1 MPRYFMMLLAAIL
14 SLPASGW
21 AQAAEQSCL
30 ASGQTGGRYL
40 AFAERLQELAPE
52 SVDCV
57 IETDGSVENLQGLQ
71 DGSFGFAIAQNDLT
85 YHLFNGD
92 HGFGRWRDLSVIAP
106 LFPEFVQ
113 VLVRRDEDGILLLGD
128 LRGQTINIGVPG
140 SGGFIN
146 ARDVLAAAGL
156 REGVDFLPGNLPSA
170 EALRALEDGSVDAVF
185 LTANAGYQY
194 DQDAFRQLSLPPG
207 IVAELASANVYY
219 EAEDFLIEGQ
229 RADALAVRA
238 FLLARNDTPRGD
250 SRTLTRSLL
259 VHWETL
265 SEEFPGLH
273 NPDDFLLRTPL
284 PYNAAARSELV
295 RQGFANPPPAYALWI
310 SIWATILLSSFVA
323 VSFQTTYDRTGTKRE
338 RRGRYAYLQTAAD
351 IWAKPSPWV
360 IGISLF
366 VLTLLIAL
374 VGLRSAEAAHA
385 RTFNLDNPFV
395 DLTLTEGFIWML
407 TFVASG
413 FTENNAYPLSITG
426 RILVAVLAFIGV
438 SGPIAAI
445 IIVVNLWGK
454 RRAEKVAGLTS
465 IGWKDH
471 ILVCGWN
478 EHLDGVVFALTGN
491 DAETAKKVCIIA
503 ESGEATPL
511 QDHKFDTSKVRFRR
525 GDSADRE
532 TLECANAKQASHAII
547 LADYDRRSS
556 RNIGAVLT
564 AMNLKR
570 QNPDIRI
577 SAELAFDQNADHFAA
592 FGCSTLITPDIFI
605 AKAASLCT
613 VHPLMIDYLLEVLT
627 YDSFDELFSIDFGDL
642 CERNSDIKHGMTTS
656 ELEACLWSC
665 GANLVGLVQGHLQR
679 DAVFDAEVVDNGPI
693 ISFTRQAGYEH
704 VLAPNDRIIYSAHKR
719 SSVFKTR
726 GYRDVLDATPIAKD
740 KFVFKRS
747 VGKRILLY
755 ASRTHLQRLEAN
767 LRAFHQEPDI
777 HSIAID
783 DIPFLTADSLASALP
798 PDIEFDHILVLAN
811 AETKRRADSN
821 SAVRSVDAAT
831 LLATKLLREHARA
844 RGWACE
850 IVSEVLAREDRDAFS
865 GKYSTE
871 ASTEISLRLP
881 PASLDQ
887 GAGATAVVPS
897 ATLVERFLV
906 KDVFDGN
913 AMLDFLIAVM
923 NMRDGTHLFM
933 HEVGEDDALIGE
945 TYASLVRTR
954 HPGLHLVGW
963 LPISKRGELRN
974 RAGDFGYHFR
984 TSYDSRID
992 QKEIRAGD
1000 LLVFTICF
1008 EIWEGTSH
1016 DNAPGT

>member
-1 MPRYFMMLLAAIL
+1 MPRFFLMLLAAIVL
-14 SLPASGW
+14 VPASGRAW
-21 AQAAEQSCL
+21 SADPSCL
-30 ASGQTGGRYL
+30 ATGQPGGRYL
-40 AFAERLQELAPE
+40 AFAERLQELSPD
-52 SVDCV
+52 SLPCI
-57 IETDGSVENLQGLQ
+57 IETDGSVENLRGLQ
-71 DGSFGFAIAQNDLT
+71 AGRFGLAIAQSDLT
-85 YHLFNGD
+85 YHAFNGD
-92 HGFGRWRDLSVIAP
+92 HGFDRWRDFSVIAP

-113 VLVRRDEDGILLLGD
+113 VLVRRDENGIFLLGD

-146 ARDVLAAAGL
+146 ARDVLATAGL
-156 REGVDFLPGNLPSA
+156 REGVDFLPHNLPA
-170 EALRALEDGSVDAVF
+170 ADALDALADGTVDAVF
-185 LTANAGYQY
+185 LTANAGYEY
-194 DQDAFRQLSLPPG
+194 DQQAFRQLSLPPG
-207 IVAELASANVYY
+207 IIADLASTNVYY
-219 EAEDFLIEGQ
+219 EASEFLIEGQ
-229 RADALAVRA
+229 QADALAVRA
-238 FLLARNDTPRGD
+238 FLLTRNDTPRSD
-250 SRTLTRSLL
+250 IRALTRSLL
-259 VHWETL
+259 DRWETL
-265 SEEFPGLH
+265 SGEFPGLH
-273 NPDDFLLRTPL
+273 SPENFLLRTPL

-310 SIWATILLSSFVA
+310 AIWATILLSSFLA

-338 RRGRYAYLQTAAD
+338 RRGRYAYLQMAAD
-351 IWAKPSPWV
+351 IWARPSPWV

-385 RTFNLDNPFV
+385 RAFNLDNPFA

-413 FTENNAYPLSITG
+413 FTENNAYPLSIPG

-454 RRAEKVAGLTS
+454 RRAEKVAGLTT

-491 DAETAKKVCIIA
+491 DAETAKKVCIIG
-503 ESGEATPL
+503 ESGDATPL
-511 QDHKFDTSKVRFRR
+511 QDHKFDPGKVRFRR

-532 TLECANAKQASHAII
+532 TLEYANAKQASHAII
-547 LADYDRRSS
+547 LADYARRSS

-627 YDSFDELFSIDFGDL
+627 YDSFDELFSIDFADL
-642 CERNSDIKHGMTTS
+642 CERNSDIKAGMTTS
-656 ELEACLWSC
+656 ELEECLWSS
-665 GANLVGLVQGHLQR
+665 GANLVGLVQGDLQR
-679 DAVFDAEVVDNGPI
+679 DAVFDAEVIDGGPI
-693 ISFTRQAGYEH
+693 ISFTRRAGYAH
-704 VLAPNDRIIYSAHKR
+704 VLAPHDRIIYSAHKR
-719 SSVFKTR
+719 DSVFKTR
-726 GYRDVLDATPIAKD
+726 GYRDVLDAPPIAKD
-740 KFVFKRS
+740 KFVFERS

-755 ASRTHLQRLEAN
+755 ASRSHLRRLEAN
-767 LRAFHQEPDI
+767 LRAFHLDADF
-777 HSIAID
+777 HSIAIED
-783 DIPFLTADSLASALP
+783 TPFLTAGSLAAALP
-798 PDIEFDHILVLAN
+798 PDVAFDHILILAN
-811 AETKRRADSN
+811 SETKRRADSDT
-821 SAVRSVDAAT
+821 AVRSVDAAT

-844 RGWACE
+844 RGWECE

-865 GKYSTE
+865 GKHSIE
-871 ASTEISLRLP
+871 ASEEISLRRP
-881 PASLDQ
+881 SASTDQ
-887 GAGATAVVPS
+887 GAGATAIVPS

-933 HEVGEDDALIGE
+933 HEIGEADALIGE

-963 LPISKRGELRN
+963 LPVSKRGELRN

-1008 EIWEGTSH
+1008 DIWDGKR
-1016 DNAPGT
+1016 PGDANDT